1 MRSIISLLMI
11 AAIFLCLI
19 AAQPQPLNAQLLD
32 HNACIAEIS
41 QQRKRIKAMK
51 ERITVLYAEDTL
63 LERLKTDMGDA
74 AFEWKL
80 MRAEKNKKYDFNLI
94 FHD

>member
-1 MRSIISLLMI
+1 MRSIINLLMV

-32 HNACIAEIS
+32 HDAPVGEIR
-41 QQRKRIKAMK
+41 QHGERIKAMK
-51 ERITVLYAEDTL
+51 ERITDLHAELERFHVEDSI
-63 LERLKTDMGDA
+63 LERLKTDMGAA

-80 MRAEKNKKYDFNLI
+80 MRA
-94 FHD
+94 